1 MLTDTVSSDGC
12 TRVAPRQN
20 PGAAASNPF
29 YLGVKLLKYAQ
40 KLITASLTQS
50 GMGMGIYVD
59 DSDNVVGNTAVLG
72 RDLKQRMNFSG

>member
-50 GMGMGIYVD
+50 GMGMGIYVMILIMSWVIQPFLD
-59 DSDNVVGNTAVLG
+59 AI
-72 RDLKQRMNFSG
+72 